1 MFRCGALLLVLV
13 VLISVQ
19 AVWAQNRPQL
29 SRKQIIESADE
40 NKDGRIDRGEFL
52 HRMKEA
58 FFFVDANKDG
68 YVTLEE
74 YQQAIQGADPQ
85 RFARADRNHDGKVS
99 MEEFL
104 QAVNADFDA
113 ADTNGDGVLD
123 ATEIEMWLS
132 R

>member
-1 MFRCGALLLVLV
+1 MLRCTLLLVLGA
-13 VLISVQ
+13 LMSVQ
-19 AVWAQNRPQL
+19 AALAQHRPQL

-40 NKDGRIDRGEFL
+40 NQDGRIDRVEFL

-85 RFARADRNHDGKVS
+85 RFARADRNHDGQVS
-99 MEEFL
+99 MEEVL
-104 QAVNADFDA
+104 QAV
-113 ADTNGDGVLD
+113 
-123 ATEIEMWLS
+123 
-132 R
+132 

>member
-1 MFRCGALLLVLV
+1 MLRCALLLVLV
-13 VLISVQ
+13 ALMSVH
-19 AVWAQNRPQL
+19 AAFAQNRPQL

-40 NKDGRIDRGEFL
+40 NQDGRIDRIEFL

-85 RFARADRNHDGKVS
+85 RFARADRNQDGKVS

-104 QAVNADFDA
+104 KAINTDFDA
-113 ADTNGDGVLD
+113 ADKNGDGVLD
-123 ATEIEMWLS
+123 TTEIEMWLS

>member
-1 MFRCGALLLVLV
+1 MLRCAWLCVLV

-19 AVWAQNRPQL
+19 AVGAQSRPQL
-29 SRKQIIESADE
+29 SRQQIIESCDK
-40 NKDGRIDRGEFL
+40 NKDGRIDRIEFL
-52 HRMKEA
+52 QCMKEA

-99 MEEFL
+99 LEEFL

-113 ADTNGDGVLD
+113 ADKNGDGVLD
-123 ATEIEMWLS
+123 ATE
-132 R
+132 